1 MPQRDP
7 AVDTATARNLI
18 FNAAAHSNDDAADE
32 RLPAGRVEIDL
43 IVPPDEDE
51 RLLTPGVDSKGHR
64 KSESFLSRFSSQAQQ
79 ILSPGLSSSAGT
91 LAARRPLPR

>member
-32 RLPAGRVEIDL
+32 RLETQRGSDERVEIDL
-43 IVPPDEDE
+43 IVPADEDE
-51 RLLTPGVDSKGHR
+51 RLLTPGVDSKGHPNR
-64 KSESFLSRFSSQAQQ
+64 IFL
-79 ILSPGLSSSAGT
+79 AGS
-91 LAARRPLPR
+91 AARCSKF